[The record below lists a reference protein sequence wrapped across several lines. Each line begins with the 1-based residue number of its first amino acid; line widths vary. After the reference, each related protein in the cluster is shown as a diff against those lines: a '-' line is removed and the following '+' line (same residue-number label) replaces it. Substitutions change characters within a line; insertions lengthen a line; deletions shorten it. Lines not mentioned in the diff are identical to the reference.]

1 VATEE
6 IFMRRTLKYV
16 MLSALVAV
24 FSGQAFPKV
33 NAVATTTMV
42 ADMVR
47 NVGGDKV
54 EVAGLMGPG
63 VDPHLYK
70 ATSRD
75 LKSLKRADVI
85 FYSGLHLEGRL
96 GDVFTRMGRRGI
108 KVYAVSESVDRA
120 LLLEPAEFAGHYD
133 PHIWF
138 NPALWATCIKT
149 VVEALGDVDPEN
161 AEVYQRN
168 GAELMV
174 TYEALHVWA
183 LQKITEVPK
192 ECRILIT
199 SHDAFNY
206 FGQAYGFQVVGVQG
220 ISTVSEAGLADIART
235 VDFIREKKVPAIFVE
250 SSVSPAAIERISKDS
265 GAHIGGEL
273 FSDAMGTPGVIHSYA
288 GEEYDEGTY
297 IGMVKNNV
305 RLIVEALK

>member
-1 VATEE
+1 
-6 IFMRRTLKYV
+6 MRRAILCLTFC
-16 MLSALVAV
+16 ALAAT
-24 FSGQAFPKV
+24 FSSQTFAKV

-42 ADMVR
+42 ADMIE
-47 NVGGDKV
+47 NVGRENV
-54 EVAGLMGPG
+54 EVIGLMGPG

-75 LKSLKRADVI
+75 LKSLTKADVI

-108 KVYAVSESVDRA
+108 NVYAVSESVNQE
-120 LLLEPAEFAGHYD
+120 LLLEPAEFAGHFD

-138 NPALWATCIKT
+138 DPILWASCIKT
-149 VVEALGDVDPEN
+149 VVEALGEVDPGN
-161 AEVYQRN
+161 AELYQRN
-168 GAELMV
+168 GAELAAS
-174 TYEALHVWA
+174 YEALHVWA
-183 LQKITEVPK
+183 LEKIAEVPK
-192 ECRILIT
+192 ERRILIT

-220 ISTVSEAGLADIART
+220 ISTVTEAGLADIARM

-265 GAHIGGEL
+265 GAAIGGEL
-273 FSDAMGTPGVIHSYA
+273 FSDAMGTPGEIHSYD
-288 GEEYDEGTY
+288 GEVYDEGTY
-297 IGMVKNNV
+297 IGMVKDNV

>member
-1 VATEE
+1 MRKAILCLTFSVLAAT
-6 IFMRRTLKYV
+6 
-16 MLSALVAV
+16 
-24 FSGQAFPKV
+24 FSSQTYAKV
-33 NAVATTTMV
+33 KAVATTTMV
-42 ADMVR
+42 ADMIE
-47 NVGGDKV
+47 NVGRENV
-54 EVAGLMGPG
+54 EVIGLMGPG

-75 LKSLKRADVI
+75 LKSLTRADVI

-108 KVYAVSESVDRA
+108 NVYAVSESVNQE
-120 LLLEPAEFAGHYD
+120 LLLEPAEFAGHFD

-138 NPALWATCIKT
+138 NPILWATCIKT
-149 VVEALGDVDPEN
+149 VVEALGAVDPGN
-161 AEVYQRN
+161 AELYQRN
-168 GAELMV
+168 GAELEV
-174 TYEALHVWA
+174 SYKALHVWA
-183 LQKITEVPK
+183 LEKIAEVPK
-192 ECRILIT
+192 ERRILIT

-220 ISTVSEAGLADIART
+220 ISTVSEAGLADIARM
-235 VDFIREKKVPAIFVE
+235 VDFIREKRVPAIFVE

-265 GAHIGGEL
+265 GAIIGGEL

-305 RLIVEALK
+305 RLVVEALK

>member
-1 VATEE
+1 MKAL
-6 IFMRRTLKYV
+6 IQYV
-16 MLSALVAV
+16 LFIALVAAS
-24 FSGQAFPKV
+24 SGEMSAKV

-47 NVGGDKV
+47 DVGGDKV
-54 EVAGLMGPG
+54 EVIGFMGPG

-75 LKSLKRADVI
+75 LKNLKKADVV

-108 KVYAVSESVDRA
+108 KVYAVTEAIDPES
-120 LLLEPAEFAGHYD
+120 LLEPAEFAGHYD
-133 PHIWF
+133 PHVWF
-138 NPALWATCIKT
+138 HPVLWSKGIQT
-149 VVEALGDVDPEN
+149 VVEALAEEDPEN
-161 AEVYQRN
+161 AAEYQRN
-168 GAELMV
+168 GTELAAS
-174 TYEALHVWA
+174 YEALHRWA
-183 LQKITEVPK
+183 LQKIEEIP
-192 ECRILIT
+192 EERRILIT

-206 FGQAYGFQVVGVQG
+206 FGEAYGFQVVGVQG
-220 ISTVSEAGLADIART
+220 ISTVTEAGLADVVRM
-235 VDFIREKKVPAIFVE
+235 VDFIREKKVPSIFME

-265 GAHIGGEL
+265 GATIGGEL
-273 FSDAMGTPGVIHSYA
+273 FSDAMGTPGVIHSYD